1 MPGTGSRQ
9 PVSVVSNAS
18 PLIACERLGLAQVYA
33 TLFGEVHIPPA
44 VRHEVFATAVLPSWV
59 REQPVSQPLA
69 AQLLQGRL
77 GAGERE
83 ALALALEV
91 QADLV
96 LMDELAG
103 RRIATSVGLRLMG
116 TLGVLLLA
124 KRHQLISAVKPLIDQ
139 LLAVGFYADDELVQ
153 QVVEAAG
160 ER

>member
-1 MPGTGSRQ
+1 MR
-9 PVSVVSNAS
+9 VVSNAS
-18 PLIACERLGLAQVYA
+18 PLIACERLGLAHVYA

-44 VRHEVFATAVLPSWV
+44 VRQEVFATAVLPTWV
-59 REQPVSQPLA
+59 REQPLRQPLA
-69 AQLLQGRL
+69 GPLQQGRL

-83 ALALALEV
+83 ALALALEEH
-91 QADLV
+91 AELV

-103 RRIATSVGLRLMG
+103 RRIATSVGLRIMG

-124 KRHQLISAVKPLIDQ
+124 KRQQLISGVKPFLDQ

-153 QVVEAAG
+153 QVLEAAG